1 MDTPAARKARGAFF
15 TPPELC
21 TYVADWAVRKG
32 SDRVFEPSCGD
43 AEFLLAAGERLGAL
57 GSAAPAVEGV
67 ELHGTSATH
76 ARRRL
81 RAAGLPSSGVEVGDF
96 FDLEAQPTY
105 DAVIGNPPYVRYQDF
120 SGVNRQK
127 SRALALRHKVPLT
140 GLASSWASFTVHAA
154 EFVAPTGRLGLVLP
168 AELMTVNYA
177 APVRSFLLR
186 RFGHVRLVLFEER
199 VFPGVLEEVVLLMAE
214 GTGGTDH
221 FELFQSQDLMEL
233 AAMPGSTTWRPPST
247 EGKWLGALLSVP
259 SADAY
264 RSATE
269 GPSFTTLEK
278 WGSTTLGMVTGDN
291 GFFTL
296 SPAEVARRRLRA
308 DEVVAISPPGSR
320 HLRALSLTAGSW
332 EALGAGG
339 QHTYLFRP
347 VETRLRALSPGARR
361 LIAEGE
367 AAGVDDR
374 YKCRVRTPWWRVPTA
389 ATPDLFFTY
398 MNNDAPQ
405 FATNPTGAKHLN
417 SVHGVN
423 LAAPYRRIGRSLL
436 PLAALNTITLLGA
449 ELVGRAYGGGMLK
462 VEPKEADLLPVPT
475 PAFVELRSAELRQVR
490 PEVLRLLA
498 SGQLSDATALVDHAL
513 FADTLG
519 AQQLA
524 DLGAA
529 RTRLRE
535 RRRARNGSKK

>member
-1 MDTPAARKARGAFF
+1 M
-15 TPPELC
+15 
-21 TYVADWAVRKG
+21 
-32 SDRVFEPSCGD
+32 
-43 AEFLLAAGERLGAL
+43 
-57 GSAAPAVEGV
+57 
-67 ELHGTSATH
+67 ELHGLSATH

-81 RAAGLPSSGVEVGDF
+81 GAAGLPSGGVEAGDF
-96 FDLEAQPTY
+96 FDVEARPQY

-120 SGVNRQK
+120 SGLNRQK
-127 SRALALRHKVPLT
+127 SRALALRHKVALT
-140 GLASSWASFTVHAA
+140 GLASSWAAFTVHAA

-214 GTGGTDH
+214 GTGGADH

-233 AAMPGSTTWRPPST
+233 AAMPSSTTWRPPRT

-269 GPSFTTLEK
+269 GPSFTTLEG

-291 GFFTL
+291 GFFTM
-296 SPAEVARRRLRA
+296 SPAEVARRRLRP
-308 DEVVAISPPGSR
+308 DEVVPISPPGSK
-320 HLRALSLTAGSW
+320 HLRGLSLTAGGW
-332 EALGAGG
+332 KALGEAG

-347 VETRLRALSPGARR
+347 SETGLRALSPGARR
-361 LIAEGE
+361 LVVEGE
-367 AAGVDDR
+367 AAGVQDR
-374 YKCRVRTPWWRVPTA
+374 YKCRVRSPWWRVPA
-389 ATPDLFFTY
+389 VATPDLFFTY
-398 MNNDAPQ
+398 MNNEAPQ
-405 FATNPTGAKHLN
+405 LATNPTGAKHLN

-423 LAAPYRRIGRSLL
+423 LAPPYRRLGRSLL
-436 PLAALNTITLLGA
+436 PLAALNTITVLGA

-462 VEPKEADLLPVPT
+462 VEPKEADLLPIPT
-475 PAFVELRSAELRQVR
+475 PALVEQRAEELRQVR
-490 PEVLRLLA
+490 PEVTRLLA
-498 SGQLSDATALVDHAL
+498 AGQLGAASALVDHAL
-513 FADTLG
+513 FADTFG

-529 RTRLRE
+529 RHRLRD
-535 RRRARNGSKK
+535 RRRARNGSKR

>member
-1 MDTPAARKARGAFF
+1 MDTSAARKARGAFF

-21 TYVADWAVRKG
+21 SYVADWAVR
-32 SDRVFEPSCGD
+32 SPNDRVLEPSCGD
-43 AEFLLAAGERLGAL
+43 AEFLLAAGERVRGLG
-57 GSAAPAVEGV
+57 GSDPVLEGL
-67 ELHGTSATH
+67 ELHRESAH
-76 ARRRL
+76 EARRRL
-81 RAAGLPSSGVEVGDF
+81 ALAGLRTEGISEGDF
-96 FDLEAQPTY
+96 FDAEAIPQY

-120 SGVNRQK
+120 SGALRQK
-127 SRALALRHKVPLT
+127 SRALALRHDVVLT
-140 GLASSWASFTVHAA
+140 ALASSWAAFTIHAA
-154 EFVAPTGRLGLVLP
+154 EFVSPRGRLGLVLP
-168 AELMTVNYA
+168 AELLSVNYA

-233 AAMPGSTTWRPPST
+233 ATMPGSTTWRPPST
-247 EGKWLGALLSVP
+247 GGKWLGALLSVA

-269 GPSFTTLEK
+269 GPSFTTLKK

-296 SPAEVARRRLRA
+296 SPAEVARWRLRP
-308 DEVVAISPPGSR
+308 DEVVPISPPGSK
-320 HLRALSLTAGSW
+320 HLRGLSLTAHGW
-332 EALGAGG
+332 EALGDAG
-339 QHTYLFRP
+339 QHTYLFRSP
-347 VETRLRALSPGARR
+347 ETSLRALSPGARR
-361 LIAEGE
+361 FVAEGE
-367 AAGVDDR
+367 ATGVQTR
-374 YKCRVRTPWWRVPTA
+374 YKCRVRSPWWRVPEV

-398 MNNDAPQ
+398 MNNEAPQ
-405 FATNPTGAKHLN
+405 FAANPIGAKHLN

-423 LAAPYRRIGRSLL
+423 LASPYRRLGRSLL

-475 PAFVELRSAELRQVR
+475 PALVEQRATELRQVR
-490 PEVLRLLA
+490 PQVARLLGGGHLAQA
-498 SGQLSDATALVDHAL
+498 SALVDQAL
-513 FADTLG
+513 FVDTIG
-519 AQQLA
+519 HQQLA

-529 RTRLRE
+529 RRRLRD
-535 RRRARNGSKK
+535 RRRARNGSKG